1 MSKNNITGDEIKSR
15 AFSDE
20 GRRNWEK
27 IFSKKTE
34 KDWAIFDNESPEGL
48 NADDLIKYS
57 EFKKSFESSVLKQF
71 GEIEDFKVFAGD
83 NFGGSPRQFEN
94 AMVDMLEG
102 ERKELR
108 DC

>member
-34 KDWAIFDNESPEGL
+34 KDWAIFDNENPEGCGEDSL
-48 NADDLIKYS
+48 MKYS
-57 EFKKSFESSVLKQF
+57 EFRKSFEKAVLKQF
-71 GEIEDFKVFAGD
+71 GEIEDFKVFAAD
-83 NFGGSPRQFEN
+83 KFNGSPRQFEN
-94 AMVDMLEG
+94 SMVDMLEG
-102 ERKELR
+102 EGKELR